1 MTTTNQVRVRFAPS
15 PTGFFHVGGART
27 ALYNW
32 LLVKRLGG
40 TFILRIEDT
49 DRERSDEAWT
59 RGILNALTWLGLDW
73 DEGPFHQSER
83 RPLYDAAVAK
93 LWESG
98 HLYACDCTREAID
111 ARTKET
117 KTPGYDGFCRERK
130 LTPGTGRAT
139 RFRVPDSGITTV
151 HDLVRGEVEFAN
163 ETIEDFVIVKS
174 NGDPLYVL
182 AVVVDDIDMR
192 ITHIIRAEEHLP
204 TTPKAILLWNALDE
218 ATLPLFAHLPVL
230 VNEKRQKLSK
240 RRDRVAVED
249 YRDLGFLPE
258 ALLNYLCLLGWSPND
273 DRELLTVGEMITE
286 FRLEE
291 VNRSPAFFDE
301 KRLAHF
307 NGLYIRG
314 LSDQEFIERAL
325 PFVTGDH
332 ALWPANCFDAELFA
346 AMAPLIRERIATLG
360 EIPDYIKFLFADPFV
375 IDEAAF
381 EKAILRDELAVPIL
395 QAARDAYSIA
405 NFEPEQLKEI
415 LLLIGEQHSRKLAK
429 TQASVR
435 VATMGT
441 SVGLPLFESLVALG
455 RTETL
460 ARLDAAITAVGN
472 AS

>member
-1 MTTTNQVRVRFAPS
+1 MTTTNQIRVRFAPS

-59 RGILNALTWLGLDW
+59 KGILNALTWLGLDW

-130 LTPGTGRAT
+130 LTPGAGRAT
-139 RFRVPDSGITTV
+139 RFRVPDSGTTTV
-151 HDLVRGEVEFAN
+151 NDLVRGEVEFAN

-218 ATLPLFAHLPVL
+218 APLPLFAHLPVL

-249 YRDLGFLPE
+249 YRELGFLPE

-273 DRELLTVGEMITE
+273 DRELLTVGEMIKE

-301 KRLAHF
+301 KRLTHF

-325 PFVTGDH
+325 PFATGDH

-346 AMAPLIRERIATLG
+346 AMAPLIRERIATMG

-375 IDEAAF
+375 IEEAAF
-381 EKAILRDELAVPIL
+381 EKAILSDELAVPIL
-395 QAARDAYSIA
+395 QAARDAFSIA
-405 NFEPEQLKEI
+405 TFEPEKLKEI

-455 RTETL
+455 REETL
-460 ARLDAAITAVGN
+460 ARIDAAITAVGN